1 MARPRKSTIVRK
13 VLSPHTFP
21 ETLAVVC
28 ACCVH
33 NNNSNSNNNNDITLS
48 RMRRGIKSLPR
59 VTISF
64 CRAKRVGARCR
75 ALISKLG
82 ALYPFVQ
89 SYIISYVSIVHVV
102 FYVYLHLLYR
112 VVESVA
118 AYNALT
124 QLSIGDRKILCIL
137 NRITTARRLIYLQCH
152 FFHNFIIVL
161 YLEHI
166 IFAVHSQCCC
176 SRRMTCVQTSYL
188 YSADSIIDSV
198 FTLNTLTVLK
208 K

>member
-1 MARPRKSTIVRK
+1 VELLLSVCARRRWGTYLIICFFPQILPGPSEIPINGFPGWEHTTLLFVRSNNIMARPRKSTIVRK

-82 ALYPFVQ
+82 ALYPFV
-89 SYIISYVSIVHVV
+89 
-102 FYVYLHLLYR
+102 
-112 VVESVA
+112 
-118 AYNALT
+118 
-124 QLSIGDRKILCIL
+124 
-137 NRITTARRLIYLQCH
+137 
-152 FFHNFIIVL
+152 
-161 YLEHI
+161 
-166 IFAVHSQCCC
+166 
-176 SRRMTCVQTSYL
+176 
-188 YSADSIIDSV
+188 
-198 FTLNTLTVLK
+198 
-208 K
+208 